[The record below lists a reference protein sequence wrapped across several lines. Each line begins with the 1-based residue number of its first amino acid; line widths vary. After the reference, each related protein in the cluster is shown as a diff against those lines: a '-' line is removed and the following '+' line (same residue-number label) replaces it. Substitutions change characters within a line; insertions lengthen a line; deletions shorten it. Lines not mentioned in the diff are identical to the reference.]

1 MRVNANGT
9 KGTTHWQSVNWRD
22 ARRRVEQLRK
32 RIFRAVQQGDFRKAR
47 NLQKLM
53 LRSHSNTLIS
63 VRRATQ
69 ENKGKKTAGVDRVVV
84 LTPES
89 RGKLVDELTSC
100 QPWRAKPVRRVY
112 IPKSNGK
119 QRPLGIPTVR
129 DRCLQ
134 ARVKNALEP
143 EWEAKFET
151 SSYGFRPGRGQHD
164 AILDIWTNVSKGK
177 KVWVLDADIKGA
189 FDNIEHESIL
199 EATKGFPARE
209 LLKQWLKAG
218 YVEHG
223 VTHDTP
229 TGTPQGGIISPLLAN
244 IALHGM
250 EEALDIRW
258 VKHGSRGARARNS
271 KAGYALIRYADDFVV
286 LADSKE
292 KAESARG
299 KLETWLKTRGLALS
313 EEKTSITNVHEGF
326 DFLGFTIRRYLT
338 KKKKSGFVTM
348 TTPSK
353 KSVKAFAE
361 RMKKEWRALRGA
373 TTTAVIAKLTPVI
386 RGWTNYFKMGVSSKV
401 FNDLD
406 SYMFM
411 LAIKWI
417 NRRHPNKSK
426 KWRSNRYFGRFH
438 SVRQDNW
445 VFGDKDTGM
454 HLPKLSW
461 CKIERHVMVKG
472 NHSPDNPSQRAY
484 WNERRNLKIKNANLT
499 LPRFKLARA
508 QDFVCRIC
516 GDFLLNE
523 EDLQRHHMVLDRT
536 DMRRD
541 DPKYQMLVHRFCHE
555 QIHGGKKA
563 LGKSKE
569 HVLDA

>member
-9 KGTTHWQSVNWRD
+9 EDTTHWQSVNWRD

-47 NLQKLM
+47 SLQKLM
-53 LRSHSNTLIS
+53 LRSYSNTLIS

-69 ENKGKKTAGVDRVVV
+69 ENKGKKTAGVDRVVI
-84 LTPES
+84 LTPEA

-151 SSYGFRPGRGQHD
+151 SSYGFRPGRSQHD

-177 KVWVLDADIKGA
+177 RVWVLDADIKGA
-189 FDNIEHESIL
+189 FDNIEHNSIL

-229 TGTPQGGIISPLLAN
+229 AGTPQGGIISPLLAN

-250 EEALDIRW
+250 EDVLGIRW
-258 VKHGSRGARARNS
+258 VQWNAKGTWQRKSRD
-271 KAGYALIRYADDFVV
+271 GYALVRYADDFVV
-286 LADSKE
+286 LAESKE
-292 KAESARG
+292 KAESAQV
-299 KLETWLKTRGLALS
+299 KIETWLKTRGLVLS
-313 EEKTSITNVHEGF
+313 GEKTKITNATEGF
-326 DFLGFTIRRYLT
+326 DFLGFTIRRYPT
-338 KKKKSGFVTM
+338 KKKKSGYVTL

-353 KSVKAFAE
+353 KSVKTFSY
-361 RMKKEWRALRGA
+361 RMKKEWKAMRGA
-373 TTTAVIAKLTPVI
+373 PTKTVIARLNPVI
-386 RGWTNYFKMGVSSKV
+386 RGWTNYFKMGASSKV
-401 FNDLD
+401 FADLD
-406 SYMFM
+406 DYLVK
-411 LAIKWI
+411 LATKWS

-426 KWRSNRYFGRFH
+426 RWQKDRYFGRFNLD
-438 SVRQDNW
+438 RQANW
-445 VFGDKDTGM
+445 VFGDTDSGQ
-454 HLPKLSW
+454 HLRKLSW
-461 CKIERHVMVKG
+461 SKIERHVMIRG
-472 NHSPDNPSQRAY
+472 NHSPDNPSQQAY
-484 WNERRNLKIKNANLT
+484 WNDRRNLKIKDAALSK
-499 LPRFKLARA
+499 PSYRLARA
-508 QDFVCRIC
+508 QDFKCPVC
-516 GDFLLNE
+516 GEFLLNGE
-523 EDLQRHHMVLDRT
+523 PLNRHHMVLNRADI
-536 DMRRD
+536 RRE
-541 DPKYQMLVHRFCHE
+541 DPEYQLLVHRVCHE
-555 QIHGGKKA
+555 QIHGGDKA
-563 LGKSKE
+563 LEKSKKY
-569 HVLDA
+569 VLDA